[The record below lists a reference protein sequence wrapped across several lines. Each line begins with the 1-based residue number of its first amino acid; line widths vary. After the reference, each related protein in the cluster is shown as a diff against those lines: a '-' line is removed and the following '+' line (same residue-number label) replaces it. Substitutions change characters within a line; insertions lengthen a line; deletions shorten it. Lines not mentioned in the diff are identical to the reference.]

1 MSAND
6 EQIGGRHYID
16 KPFQPWDFIVGNK
29 MGYLEGNVIKYVSRY
44 KEKNGLEDLIKASHY
59 LDKLIE
65 VTRNEQKRISEIT
78 VSASD
83 FAREEAE

>member
-16 KPFQPWDFIVGNK
+16 KPFQPWDFIVGNR
-29 MGYLEGNVIKYVSRY
+29 MGFLEGNIIKYVSRY

>member
-16 KPFQPWDFIVGNK
+16 KPFQPWDFIVGNR
-29 MGYLEGNVIKYVSRY
+29 MGFLEGNIIKYVSRY

-78 VSASD
+78 VSATD

>member
-1 MSAND
+1 MTAND
-6 EQIGGRHYID
+6 QQVGGRHYID

-29 MGYLEGNVIKYVSRY
+29 LGYLEGNIIKYVSRY
-44 KEKNGLEDLIKASHY
+44 KEKNGIEDLIKASHY

-65 VTRNEQKRISEIT
+65 VTRNEQKRISEVT
-78 VSASD
+78 VSATD

>member
-6 EQIGGRHYID
+6 YQEGGRHYIE
-16 KPFQPWDFIVGNK
+16 KSIQPWDFIVGNN
-29 MGYLEGNVIKYVSRY
+29 MGYLEGNIIKYVSRY
-44 KEKNGLEDLIKASHY
+44 KEKNGVQDLIKASHY

-65 VTRNEQKRISEIT
+65 VTINEQKRVPEIT
-78 VSASD
+78 TSPAD

>member
-29 MGYLEGNVIKYVSRY
+29 MGFLEGNIIKYVSRY

-78 VSASD
+78 VSATD

>member
-1 MSAND
+1 MTAND
-6 EQIGGRHYID
+6 EQVGGRHYID

-29 MGYLEGNVIKYVSRY
+29 LGYLEGNIIKYVSRY
-44 KEKNGLEDLIKASHY
+44 KEKNGIEDLIKASHY

-65 VTRNEQKRISEIT
+65 VTRNEQKRISEVT
-78 VSASD
+78 VSATD